1 MFAGRITIQP
11 RMLQSVESCGKSVG
25 KGRSP
30 VSAVP
35 SREVSRMLRS
45 RDAYVPEEELYVYDQ
60 CCENCRF
67 YCESDDN
74 DDFDE
79 ENGCKNYGREDY
91 ERRPPSH
98 WPSG

>member
-1 MFAGRITIQP
+1 
-11 RMLQSVESCGKSVG
+11 
-25 KGRSP
+25 
-30 VSAVP
+30 
-35 SREVSRMLRS
+35 MLRNDYP
-45 RDAYVPEEELYVYDQ
+45 RGYREDEELYVYDQ

-79 ENGCKNYGREDY
+79 ASGCKNYGREDY

-98 WPSG
+98 WCCDWKGRGKGGRR